1 MDKYKSSLDESSEA
15 KHCRKVS
22 FHGLCHW
29 KKAFNMVIVQ
39 LYMFRLMLVNFFQN
53 IAKHFKQ
60 SEDEEGYEIIQV
72 QWTESMM
79 CDQ

>member
-1 MDKYKSSLDESSEA
+1 
-15 KHCRKVS
+15 
-22 FHGLCHW
+22 
-29 KKAFNMVIVQ
+29 MVIVQ
-39 LYMFRLMLVNFFQN
+39 LETLLLMLVNFFQN

-72 QWTESMM
+72 QRTESMM